1 MCPFSQSSGGKD
13 RRIEHLR
20 PSTVFMRSCQ
30 SVLCETL
37 SPEGRKILEAA
48 LWRHQ
53 NPRAGSGLTFF
64 FILVSSPSHRSSH
77 GRRKSREMVYGL
89 RVSWA
94 EPGEVPDPEIRM
106 VAIGVVGNARV
117 CHCCC
122 VSSQWLKTSSI
133 VSDFVGRELER
144 DLTVW
149 FIWSLRCGLGLL
161 SR

>member
-1 MCPFSQSSGGKD
+1 
-13 RRIEHLR
+13 
-20 PSTVFMRSCQ
+20 MRSCQ
-30 SVLCETL
+30 SVLCEAL
-37 SPEGRKILEAA
+37 SPEGGKILEAA

-53 NPRAGSGLTFF
+53 NPRAGSGLTFFF

-94 EPGEVPDPEIRM
+94 EPGEVSDPEIRT
-106 VAIGVVGNARV
+106 VVIRVVGNSGV

-133 VSDFVGRELER
+133 VSDFVGWELEQ
-144 DLTVW
+144 DLAMW

>member
-1 MCPFSQSSGGKD
+1 
-13 RRIEHLR
+13 
-20 PSTVFMRSCQ
+20 MRSCQ
-30 SVLCETL
+30 SVLCEAL
-37 SPEGRKILEAA
+37 SPEGGKILEAA

-53 NPRAGSGLTFF
+53 NPRAGSGLIFFF

-94 EPGEVPDPEIRM
+94 EPGEVPDPEIRT
-106 VAIGVVGNARV
+106 VVIRVVGNSGV

-122 VSSQWLKTSSI
+122 ISSQWLRTSSI
-133 VSDFVGRELER
+133 VSDFVGWELEQ
-144 DLTVW
+144 DLAMW